1 MVGIIGN
8 MKTGLISVHRV
19 ISKEQGVDY
28 TSAAALTAVPLMIS
42 SLAGMGSTVLAKVW
56 GKRPVYLVSAVLVF
70 IGSAW
75 DINTRG
81 DYAQNMAA
89 RIFQGLGW
97 GAFDTLVLGSIL
109 DTFFVRLPLPNCIK
123 LNAD

>member
-8 MKTGLISVHRV
+8 MKTAFISVHGV
-19 ISKEQGVDY
+19 ISEEQGVDY
-28 TSAAALTAVPLMIS
+28 TAAAALTAVPLMIS
-42 SLAGMGSTVLAKVW
+42 SLAGMGSTTLAKVW
-56 GKRPVYLVSAVLVF
+56 GKRPVYLASAVLVF

-75 DINTRG
+75 DTNTRG

-109 DTFFVRLPLPNCIK
+109 DTFFVRGLRETVQV
-123 LNAD
+123 